1 MRLPLIK
8 LAHMSKWD
16 QYVILTLVLADK
28 ASIQLSL
35 PCIKIVNSW
44 FSGFRLITTIT
55 SKASYSSSSS
65 VKVNK
70 NLSFSKSDQLNEQIS
85 KSQGNCIF
93 LKVRKCYVEA
103 KLILV
108 MPKLVFN
115 EIPCLFNKHILL
127 KVHGT
132 QETVVNLYDVN

>member
-1 MRLPLIK
+1 M
-8 LAHMSKWD
+8 
-16 QYVILTLVLADK
+16 ILTLVLADK

-55 SKASYSSSSS
+55 SKASYSSS

-70 NLSFSKSDQLNEQIS
+70 NLTFTKSDQLNEQIS

-132 QETVVNLYDVN
+132 